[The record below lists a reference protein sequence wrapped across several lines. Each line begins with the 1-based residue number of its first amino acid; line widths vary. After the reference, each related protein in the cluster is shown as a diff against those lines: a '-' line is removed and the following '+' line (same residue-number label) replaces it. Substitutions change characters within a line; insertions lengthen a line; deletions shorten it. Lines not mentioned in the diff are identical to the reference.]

1 MVAPE
6 PGELLLLYI
15 TATSEVVS
23 VVRVVE
29 QLEPNQPQALKGA
42 PTTGFGEEGGGGP
55 IRLTLRGRGWSGPGR
70 RRGYGWHGARGGR
83 HWPRRAATPI
93 ASKGRVRRWGPVGQN
108 LARGLLCVGWL
119 GPAQNEQ

>member
-42 PTTGFGEEGGGGP
+42 PTTGFGEEGGGGGFDQAHAK
-55 IRLTLRGRGWSGPGR
+55 REGVVR
-70 RRGYGWHGARGGR
+70 
-83 HWPRRAATPI
+83 PRAP
-93 ASKGRVRRWGPVGQN
+93 
-108 LARGLLCVGWL
+108 
-119 GPAQNEQ
+119 